1 MSNSLAIAALTE
13 ALRSLL
19 DNGINAD
26 PNLDPNSDPDLTGTS
41 VTALPLD
48 KARSNMTGL
57 QANLFLY
64 NTAINAAWRNQDNPR
79 QTRPGDSGRP
89 PLPLNLYY
97 MLTTYGP
104 EDDEILSHRL
114 LGRAMSLLH
123 DNGILDPALIQ
134 NALAD
139 NDLFQQFEHIRITPH
154 SMTLDELSNLWSTF
168 QAPYRLSSTYLATV
182 VLIDSTLPP
191 RSALPVLRRGADD
204 RAPTAFSAL
213 WPTLSSLVG
222 TWNLPL
228 QPSPPA
234 LPPPPPPGGRPT
246 RAVQPA
252 GEPAL
257 ARLGETLALRGQNL
271 TSQDTTASFSHALNA
286 NLAPIP
292 VGAGVKAQDLSVI
305 LPKPD
310 PALNPSVLS
319 DWPCGFYQVHLVSI
333 INGVSAVSNDIP
345 FTLAPVIGLDT
356 LTANAGP
363 LTLGV
368 TCRPRVRPE
377 QEKSTRLLLG
387 DRLIAPDA
395 VSTPA
400 DATQPTTLSFAVDLT
415 GSQTG
420 DAFIARLRVDGVD
433 SLPFAIDI
441 QKGTLMFDPDQ
452 QVRIL

>member
-48 KARSNMTGL
+48 KARSNMNGL
-57 QANLFLY
+57 QVNLFLY
-64 NTAINAAWRNQDNPR
+64 QMNINAAWRNQDNPR

-97 MLTTYGP
+97 MLTTFGP
-104 EDDEILSHRL
+104 EEDEILSHRL

-139 NDLFQQFEHIRITPH
+139 NDLYQQIEHIRVTPN
-154 SMTLDELSNLWSTF
+154 SMSLDELSNLWSTF
-168 QAPYRLSSTYLATV
+168 QSPYRLSATYLATV

-191 RSALPVLRRGADD
+191 RSALPVLKRGADD
-204 RAPTAFSAL
+204 RAPTAFAAL
-213 WPTLSSLVG
+213 WPSLSSLVG
-222 TWNLPL
+222 IWNLPL

-234 LPPPPPPGGRPT
+234 IPPAPPPGGRPT
-246 RAVQPA
+246 RVVQPV

-257 ARLGETLALRGQNL
+257 ARLGETLVLRGQNL
-271 TSQDTTASFSHALNA
+271 TLQDTTASFSHLLNPG
-286 NLAPIP
+286 LAPLP
-292 VGAGVKAQDLSVI
+292 VGPGLKTQDLNVV

-310 PALNPSVLS
+310 PAVNPTVLA

-333 INGVSAVSNDIP
+333 INGVRAVSNDIP
-345 FTLAPVIGLDT
+345 FMLAPAIGLDT
-356 LTANAGP
+356 LTTYASP
-363 LTLGV
+363 LTLGL
-368 TCRPRVRPE
+368 TCKPRVRPE
-377 QEKSTRLLLG
+377 QEKNTHLLLG
-387 DRLIAPDA
+387 DRLITADA
-395 VSTPA
+395 ISTPA
-400 DATQPTTLSFAVDLT
+400 DETQPSTLSFQIDLT
-415 GSQTG
+415 GSQVG
-420 DAFIARLRVDGVD
+420 DIFTARLRVDGVD

-452 QVRIL
+452 QVRIV